1 MAAPSSDSEQ
11 ALIGFSSPQ
20 EEALLN
26 LMRTA
31 DCLHRALQH
40 RLKPSGLTATQY
52 NVLRILRG
60 AQPDGLTCSS
70 IGRRMIT
77 PEPDITRLLARLKA
91 QKFLT
96 QQRDKQDRRVVWT
109 RISARGLEVL
119 ADLDGIVERA
129 PRELLNALTRD
140 EIQTWIRLMKKVSV
154 CEGDKEGFGGPVRS
168 DGPDTEAPPDLNS
181 SAKPP
186 LPRSTPLL
194 RPLE

>member
-11 ALIGFSSPQ
+11 ALVGFSSPH

-31 DCLHRALQH
+31 DCLHRSLQH

-60 AQPDGLTCSS
+60 AQPNGLTCSA

-77 PEPDITRLLARLKA
+77 PEPDITRLLARLKV
-91 QKFLT
+91 QKLLT

-109 RISARGLEVL
+109 RISAHGLQVL
-119 ADLDGIVERA
+119 AGLDGIVEQA
-129 PRELLNALTRD
+129 PRELLKALTRD
-140 EIQTWIRLMKKVSV
+140 ELKEWVRLMKKVSA
-154 CEGDKEGFGGPVRS
+154 CEGNQEAGEPVLS
-168 DGPDTEAPPDLNS
+168 KLPVSKMPSESSP
-181 SAKPP
+181 SAKPL
-186 LPRSTPLL
+186 LPRSSPL
-194 RPLE
+194 RHPPE